1 MVNTVQQQ
9 PPPPKISLLPNLWV
23 IIPIVAV
30 VVAIISANL
39 LLLNY
44 IHVFTAILW
53 TGTDI
58 FMAFLLGPVLRNVSL
73 ATRKEVISWL
83 MPKMV
88 FFMPTVAAVTTT
100 AGYFLASKMGLITLS
115 PPVVYWI
122 SAVLVI
128 VSIMFIQGLGILL
141 PTNLRIYFEMRKN
154 EPDMSRIQR
163 LMRRLSEFAF
173 FRFMSLSRLNLEE
186 QQHKDEIV
194 SFTEQVLDAKGIE
207 CDSKIAKISEEQLRE
222 ILEQVRKL
230 RKKRKTEVDNER
242 QEEELD
248 ISVQ

>member
-1 MVNTVQQQ
+1 MVNTIQQQ
-9 PPPPKISLLPNLWV
+9 PPPPKISILPNLWV
-23 IIPIVAV
+23 IIPIIAL
-30 VVAIISANL
+30 VVAILSANL

-73 ATRKEVISWL
+73 STRKEVISWL

-88 FFMPTVAAVTTT
+88 FYMPTVAAVTTT
-100 AGYFLASKMGLITLS
+100 AGYFLASKMGLITLN

-122 SAVLVI
+122 SVVLMI

-154 EPDMSRIQR
+154 KPDISRIQR
-163 LMRRLSEFAF
+163 LMRMYVKVVAIQAAMQFVIIFIMAEFATGF
-173 FRFMSLSRLNLEE
+173 FL
-186 QQHKDEIV
+186 
-194 SFTEQVLDAKGIE
+194 
-207 CDSKIAKISEEQLRE
+207 
-222 ILEQVRKL
+222 KL
-230 RKKRKTEVDNER
+230 
-242 QEEELD
+242 
-248 ISVQ
+248 

>member
-88 FFMPTVAAVTTT
+88 FYMPTIAAVTTT
-100 AGYFLASKMGLITLS
+100 AGYFLASKIGLITLN

-154 EPDMSRIQR
+154 EPDMSRVQR
-163 LMRRLSEFAF
+163 LMRMYVKVVAVQAAMQFVIIFIMAEFATGVF
-173 FRFMSLSRLNLEE
+173 LNL
-186 QQHKDEIV
+186 
-194 SFTEQVLDAKGIE
+194 
-207 CDSKIAKISEEQLRE
+207 
-222 ILEQVRKL
+222 
-230 RKKRKTEVDNER
+230 
-242 QEEELD
+242 
-248 ISVQ
+248 

>member
-1 MVNTVQQQ
+1 MVNTIQQQ
-9 PPPPKISLLPNLWV
+9 PPPPKISILPNLWV

-44 IHVFTAILW
+44 VHVFTAILW

-100 AGYFLASKMGLITLS
+100 AGYFLASRMGLITLD

-122 SAVLVI
+122 YAILLI

-163 LMRRLSEFAF
+163 LMRMYVKVVAIQAAMQFVIIFIMAEFATGF
-173 FRFMSLSRLNLEE
+173 FLNL
-186 QQHKDEIV
+186 
-194 SFTEQVLDAKGIE
+194 
-207 CDSKIAKISEEQLRE
+207 
-222 ILEQVRKL
+222 
-230 RKKRKTEVDNER
+230 
-242 QEEELD
+242 
-248 ISVQ
+248 

>member
-100 AGYFLASKMGLITLS
+100 AGYFLASRMGLITLN
-115 PPVVYWI
+115 PPVIYWI

-141 PTNLRIYFEMRKN
+141 PTNLRIYFEMRKE

-163 LMRRLSEFAF
+163 LMRMYVKVVAIQAAMQFVIIFIMAEFATGF
-173 FRFMSLSRLNLEE
+173 FL
-186 QQHKDEIV
+186 
-194 SFTEQVLDAKGIE
+194 
-207 CDSKIAKISEEQLRE
+207 
-222 ILEQVRKL
+222 KL
-230 RKKRKTEVDNER
+230 
-242 QEEELD
+242 
-248 ISVQ
+248 

>member
-1 MVNTVQQQ
+1 MVNNTVQQQ
-9 PPPPKISLLPNLWV
+9 PPPPKISILPNLWV
-23 IIPIVAV
+23 VIPIIAV
-30 VVAIISANL
+30 VVAILSADL

-88 FFMPTVAAVTTT
+88 FYMPTVAAVTTT
-100 AGYFLASKMGLITLS
+100 AGYFLASKMGLVTLN
-115 PPVVYWI
+115 PPIVYWI

-163 LMRRLSEFAF
+163 LMRMYVKVVAIQAAMQFVIIFIMAEFATGF
-173 FRFMSLSRLNLEE
+173 FLNL
-186 QQHKDEIV
+186 
-194 SFTEQVLDAKGIE
+194 
-207 CDSKIAKISEEQLRE
+207 
-222 ILEQVRKL
+222 
-230 RKKRKTEVDNER
+230 
-242 QEEELD
+242 
-248 ISVQ
+248 

>member
-100 AGYFLASKMGLITLS
+100 AGYFLASRMGLITLN

-163 LMRRLSEFAF
+163 LMRMYVKVVAIQAAMQFVIIFIMAEFATGF
-173 FRFMSLSRLNLEE
+173 FL
-186 QQHKDEIV
+186 
-194 SFTEQVLDAKGIE
+194 
-207 CDSKIAKISEEQLRE
+207 
-222 ILEQVRKL
+222 KL
-230 RKKRKTEVDNER
+230 
-242 QEEELD
+242 
-248 ISVQ
+248 

>member
-9 PPPPKISLLPNLWV
+9 PPPPKVSILPNLWV
-23 IIPIVAV
+23 VIPIIAV
-30 VVAIISANL
+30 IVAILSANL

-58 FMAFLLGPVLRNVSL
+58 FMAFLLGPVLRNVSV

-88 FFMPTVAAVTTT
+88 FYMPTVAAVTTT
-100 AGYFLASKMGLITLS
+100 AGYFLASKMGLITLN

-154 EPDMSRIQR
+154 KPDMSRIQR
-163 LMRRLSEFAF
+163 LMKMYVKVVAIQAAMQFIIIFIMAEFATGF
-173 FRFMSLSRLNLEE
+173 FLKF
-186 QQHKDEIV
+186 
-194 SFTEQVLDAKGIE
+194 
-207 CDSKIAKISEEQLRE
+207 
-222 ILEQVRKL
+222 
-230 RKKRKTEVDNER
+230 
-242 QEEELD
+242 
-248 ISVQ
+248 